1 MRPPVDAGRIRR
13 FFEEA
18 GRVADRETRIYLTG
32 GATAVLLGWRASTI
46 DLDLKIIPEADAL
59 LRALPGIKEN
69 LRINVELASPDLF
82 IPELP
87 GWADRSSF
95 VAREGKVSF
104 YHYDFYAQ
112 ALAKLER
119 GHTQDLAD
127 VGEMRRRG
135 LIEASRLRTLFDAIE
150 PELFRYP
157 ALDSASFRRAVEHFL
172 TTVGD

>member
-18 GRVADRETRIYLTG
+18 GRVADREMRVYVTG
-32 GATAVLLGWRASTI
+32 GATAVLHGWRTSTI
-46 DLDLKIIPEADAL
+46 DIDLKIVPEADAL

-69 LRINVELASPDLF
+69 LRINVELASPDNF

-104 YHYDFYAQ
+104 YHYDYYAQ

-119 GHTQDLAD
+119 GHAQDLAD
-127 VGEMRRRG
+127 VGEMSRRG
-135 LIEASRLRTLFDAIE
+135 LIEASRLRELFAAIE
-150 PELFRYP
+150 QQLYRYP
-157 ALDSASFRRAVEHFL
+157 ALDPVSFRRAVEEFL
-172 TTVGD
+172 ESLEA

>member
-1 MRPPVDAGRIRR
+1 MRPPVDEERIRR

-18 GRVADRETRIYLTG
+18 GRAADRETRVYLTG
-32 GATAVLLGWRASTI
+32 GATAVLQGWRASTI

-59 LRALPGIKEN
+59 LRALPGIKES

-127 VGEMRRRG
+127 VGEMWRRG

-150 PELFRYP
+150 PDLFRYP
-157 ALDSASFRRAVEHFL
+157 ALDAASFRRAVEAFL
-172 TTVGD
+172 TTVGG